1 MITYAKDKIN
11 PYLSALETIAH
22 EMYFEWRTTKI
33 SIAENTD
40 LSNARLLYTDLRGAS
55 LTHAVLSG
63 AKLSRVKADKHA
75 FDSSVFDSEDWSH
88 WDIYYPDTVGKH
100 GNHQSVTHDS
110 ILNDLIEVDDDTH
123 VSLSELELYKEICIE
138 HECPYSDYQ

>member
-1 MITYAKDKIN
+1 MKKT
-11 PYLSALETIAH
+11 
-22 EMYFEWRTTKI
+22 
-33 SIAENTD
+33 IAENAD

-63 AKLSRVKADKHA
+63 AKLSHVKADKHA

-88 WDIYYPDTVGKH
+88 WDIYYPDTVSKH
-100 GNHQSVTHDS
+100 GNHQSVPHDS

-123 VSLSELELYKEICIE
+123 VSLSELELFKEISLILRYVNHGCLFFSFLDVR
-138 HECPYSDYQ
+138 HSFCLLYSP